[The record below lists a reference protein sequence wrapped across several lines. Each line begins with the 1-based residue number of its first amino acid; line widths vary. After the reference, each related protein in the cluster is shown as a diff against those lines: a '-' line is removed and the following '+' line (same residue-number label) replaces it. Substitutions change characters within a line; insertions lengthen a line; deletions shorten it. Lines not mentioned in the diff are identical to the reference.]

1 MPSRYKEKN
10 VGPSA
15 KNVLQ
20 GRDVLFMK
28 IFESL
33 TSFNGNKTS
42 THIQGGITKDIR
54 HVSDR

>member
-1 MPSRYKEKN
+1 MTSRYKEKMQKKF
-10 VGPSA
+10 PSA

-20 GRDVLFMK
+20 GRDVFE

-42 THIQGGITKDIR
+42 THIHGGITKDIR